1 MRYHPPGRVEA
12 LELRGALVRDR
23 LSEHAS
29 QIEAELR
36 GSGDVV
42 LDLSGVDRID
52 SSGVALLTQ
61 TARRLQPQGRNL
73 RLENATPDVANTLR
87 LFPALGAPPPPR
99 PLPGVLETLGHRTQL
114 AASAALR
121 FLSMSADLAWFT
133 VGGLLRPRTLRRHE
147 IVEQMATIGSRALG
161 VVGLI
166 ALLLG
171 ATLALQSA
179 AQLRRFGANIYV
191 VDLAVISITREIG
204 PLITAIIV
212 TGRSGSAICAE
223 IATMVVTEEVDAL
236 RTMGINP
243 IRFLVVPKLIAMTL
257 TQPLLT
263 MFANAFGVVG
273 TFLVALTALDVA
285 PVPFVIRLEQALL
298 MKDVLTGLVKSVAFA
313 HLIVAIAALVGFETR
328 GGPDAVGR
336 STTMSVVFG
345 IVAVIAADAVAS
357 FVFYF

>member
-1 MRYHPPGRVEA
+1 
-12 LELRGALVRDR
+12 LVRDR
-23 LSEHAS
+23 IDEQSS
-29 QIEAELR
+29 QIEAEF
-36 GSGDVV
+36 GESGELVV
-42 LDLSGVDRID
+42 DLSDVDRID
-52 SSGVALLTQ
+52 SAGVALLTR
-61 TARRLQPQGRNL
+61 TARRLEAQGRQL
-73 RLENATPDVANTLR
+73 RLENPSAEVANTLR
-87 LFPALGAPPPPR
+87 LFPALGGPPAPR
-99 PLPGVLETLGHRTQL
+99 ALPGPLEALGDRAHV
-114 AASAALR
+114 AGSAAVR

-133 VGGLLRPRTLRRHE
+133 VGGLFRPRTLRRTE
-147 IVEQMATIGSRALG
+147 IVDQMATIGSRALG

-166 ALLLG
+166 GLLLG

-191 VDLAVISITREIG
+191 VDLSVISITREIG

-243 IRFLVVPKLIAMTL
+243 IRFLVVPKLIAMTI

-263 MFANAFGVVG
+263 MFANAFGVIG
-273 TFLVALTALDVA
+273 TFLVALVALDVA

-298 MKDVLTGLVKSVAFA
+298 LKDVLTGLVKSIVFA
-313 HLIVAIAALVGFETR
+313 HLIVAIAALIGFETR

>member
-1 MRYHPPGRVEA
+1 MKLQGS
-12 LELRGALVRDR
+12 LVRGRIAD
-23 LSEHAS
+23 HAS
-29 QIEAELR
+29 RIEAEIG
-36 GSGDVV
+36 GSGDLVV
-42 LDLSGVDRID
+42 DLSEIDEID
-52 SSGVALLTQ
+52 SAGVALLTR
-61 TARRLQPQGRNL
+61 TARRLEARGQSL
-73 RLENATPDVANTLR
+73 RLENPSRDVSDTLR
-87 LFPALGAPPPPR
+87 LFPALDPPPAPR
-99 PLPGVLETLGHRTQL
+99 PLPGLLEALGGRAQQ
-114 AASAALR
+114 AGSAALR
-121 FLSMSADLAWFT
+121 FLTMSADLAWFT
-133 VGGLLRPRTLRRHE
+133 VAGLARPRTLRKAE
-147 IVEQMATIGSRALG
+147 IVDQMATIGSRALG

-166 ALLLG
+166 GLLLG

-191 VDLAVISITREIG
+191 VDLSVISITREIG
-204 PLITAIIV
+204 PLITAIVV

-243 IRFLVVPKLIAMTL
+243 IRFLVVPKLIAITI

-263 MFANAFGVVG
+263 MFANAFGVIG
-273 TFLVALTALDVA
+273 TFLVALIALDVA

-298 MKDVLTGLVKSVAFA
+298 LKDVLTGLVKSVVFA
-313 HLIVAIAALVGFETR
+313 HLIVAIAALIGFETR

-357 FVFYF
+357 FIFYF

>member
-1 MRYHPPGRVEA
+1 VATLR
-12 LELRGALVRDR
+12 LEGALVRER
-23 LSEHAS
+23 VPEVAS
-29 QIEAELR
+29 RIESAI
-36 GSGDVV
+36 GSGDDLV
-42 LDLSGVDRID
+42 LDLGGVETLD
-52 SSGVALLTQ
+52 SAGVALLSR
-61 TARRLQPQGRNL
+61 TARRLRAAGR
-73 RLENATPDVANTLR
+73 RLELVHLTPEVESTLR
-87 LFPALGAPPPPR
+87 LFPALEEPEAPPR
-99 PLPGVLETLGHRTQL
+99 PAGVLETLGHRTHL

-121 FLSMSADLAWFT
+121 FASMSADLAWFT
-133 VGGLLRPRTLRRHE
+133 ITDLLRPRRLRKAE
-147 IVEQMATIGSRALG
+147 IVEQMASVGSRAMG
-161 VVGLI
+161 VVALI
-166 ALLLG
+166 SLLLG

-191 VDLAVISITREIG
+191 VDLAAISITREIG
-204 PLITAIIV
+204 PLITAIVI

-243 IRFLVVPKLIAMTL
+243 IRFLVVPKLIAMTI

-263 MFANAFGVVG
+263 VFANGFGVVG
-273 TFLVALTALDVA
+273 TFFVALSALDVA

-298 MKDVLTGLVKSVAFA
+298 LKDVLTGLVKSVVFA
-313 HLIVAIAALVGFETR
+313 HLIVSIAALIGFETR

>member
-1 MRYHPPGRVEA
+1 M
-12 LELRGALVRDR
+12 LELEGALVRDR
-23 LSEHAS
+23 IADAS
-29 QIEAELR
+29 SRIEARLGE
-36 GSGDVV
+36 GGDLH
-42 LDLSGVDRID
+42 LDLARVETID
-52 SSGVALLTQ
+52 SAGVALITR
-61 TARRLQPQGRNL
+61 TARRLAAGGRKL
-73 RLENATPDVANTLR
+73 RIYNVSPEVESTLR
-87 LFPALGAPPPPR
+87 LFPALEAEAPARPR
-99 PLPGVLETLGHRTQL
+99 PGVLESLGERAQL
-114 AASAALR
+114 ASSAAVR

-133 VGGLLRPRTLRRHE
+133 VADLARPRHLRRGE
-147 IVEQMATIGSRALG
+147 VVEQMATIGSRALG

-166 ALLLG
+166 SLLLG

-243 IRFLVVPKLIAMTL
+243 IRYLVVPKLVAMSI

-263 MFANAFGVVG
+263 VFANTFGVIG
-273 TFLVALTALDVA
+273 SFLVAYAALDVA
-285 PVPFVIRLEQALL
+285 PVPFVTRLEQALL
-298 MKDVLTGLVKSVAFA
+298 LKDVLTGLVKSIVFA
-313 HLIVAIAALVGFETR
+313 HLIVSIAALIGFETR

-345 IVAVIAADAVAS
+345 IVAVIFADAVAS